1 MNTKD
6 CEYFEQRLSSR
17 LDEELPSEQQHE
29 LENHLAV
36 CPSCRDFDIELT
48 SQRRILQ
55 SLPDVVVPDGF
66 RAVPNTLKWWRRR
79 LSLPLPVAAAIAL
92 IAIGGWLLALRSPAK
107 SNIEMSVTP
116 IMVHSVETV
125 RVPAV
130 QAVRVESE
138 QDISKDNEE
147 EVL

>member
-6 CEYFEQRLSSR
+6 CEYFEQLLSSR
-17 LDEELPSEQQHE
+17 LDESLTIEQEQE
-29 LENHLAV
+29 LENHLAE

-66 RAVPNTLKWWRRR
+66 RTIPDKTKWWRRR
-79 LSLPLPVAAAIAL
+79 LSLPMPVAAAIAL
-92 IAIGGWLLALRSPAK
+92 VAIGGWLLALRSPAK
-107 SNIEMSVTP
+107 SNIEMSETS

-130 QAVRVESE
+130 QAIRVESE
-138 QDISKDNEE
+138 QDKSKNNEE